1 MYRIRQEELIYLLQ
15 NLLSHRLIEHSLYLS
30 TLSIPSAKH
39 GSSPPLDSSLPLP
52 QLIRSALLRSPLAH
66 LYELHPLFT
75 KLLNLSIKSPS
86 ITSAYIPYRN
96 LRSANMFAGLPEGF
110 VRRKI
115 GGKME
120 TEGGDE
126 IKRESSDVVV
136 LVIACLELIGSEI
149 GAGRL

>member
-1 MYRIRQEELIYLLQ
+1 
-15 NLLSHRLIEHSLYLS
+15 
-30 TLSIPSAKH
+30 
-39 GSSPPLDSSLPLP
+39 
-52 QLIRSALLRSPLAH
+52 
-66 LYELHPLFT
+66 
-75 KLLNLSIKSPS
+75 
-86 ITSAYIPYRN
+86 
-96 LRSANMFAGLPEGF
+96 MFAGLPEGF

>member
-1 MYRIRQEELIYLLQ
+1 M
-15 NLLSHRLIEHSLYLS
+15 IEHSFYLS
-30 TLSIPSAKH
+30 TLSIPSTNYTTAQ
-39 GSSPPLDSSLPLP
+39 SLDINLPLP
-52 QLIRSALLRSPLAH
+52 ELIRSALLRSPLAH

-96 LRSANMFAGLPEGF
+96 LRSANLVSGLPEGF

-115 GGKME
+115 GGKIE
-120 TEGGDE
+120 EKEGVE
-126 IKRESSDVVV
+126 EVKRESSDVVM

-149 GAGRL
+149 GAGGL